1 MAKFW
6 AGDRDPI
13 GMTLAFQGQPERQI
27 TIVGVVQDTYQMN
40 LREPPPRTVYSPL
53 TQPESSAPSV
63 LTVAVRTAQAPAAL
77 TPAVRDAVR
86 IASRDVVLR
95 YVRTIEQQIDASLV
109 RERVLATLSGGFA
122 ILALVL
128 SAIGLYGVMSYSV
141 TRRSREIGIRMALGA
156 ARSAVLGQVLRQ
168 TSVIAAIGI
177 AVGLA
182 ASVLATRALGAFLFG
197 LSSRDPATLVVVAF
211 ALFLT
216 SILSGLLPAR
226 RAATIDPVQAI
237 KSE

>member
-1 MAKFW
+1 
-6 AGDRDPI
+6 
-13 GMTLAFQGQPERQI
+13 
-27 TIVGVVQDTYQMN
+27 
-40 LREPPPRTVYSPL
+40 
-53 TQPESSAPSV
+53 
-63 LTVAVRTAQAPAAL
+63 
-77 TPAVRDAVR
+77 
-86 IASRDVVLR
+86 VVLR